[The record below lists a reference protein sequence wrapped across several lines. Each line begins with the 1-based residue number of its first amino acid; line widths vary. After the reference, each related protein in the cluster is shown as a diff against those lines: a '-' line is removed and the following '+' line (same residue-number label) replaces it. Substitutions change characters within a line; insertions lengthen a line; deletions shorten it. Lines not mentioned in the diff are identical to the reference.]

1 MKENYAQALKQV
13 LKYEGGYVDHPKDPG
28 GPTNKGVTQAVYDNW
43 RKSQNLSIQS
53 VRAIADS
60 EVAAIYKNLYWDR
73 VSGDL
78 LPSGVDFAVF
88 DFAVNS
94 GVSRAAKMLQSV
106 VGVTQDGQIGPA
118 TILATKTYVAM
129 SITNRRLAFM
139 QSLSIWSTF
148 GKGWS
153 ARIAD
158 VKAQIIAL
166 VKQTYC
172 CSYGVVCCKTSIYAW
187 HFLQEDTRMNSLVT
201 NWKTTIPGVI
211 TLIGVLFNI
220 WQTKTVDWSTLQAAL
235 VAVGLIGAKDYNVT
249 GK

>member
-43 RKSQNLSIQS
+43 RKSQNLAIQS

-73 VSGDL
+73 ISGDS

-88 DFAVNS
+88 DYAVNS
-94 GVSRAAKMLQSV
+94 GVSRAAKTLQAV
-106 VGVTQDGQIGPA
+106 VGVTQDGVIGPA
-118 TILATKTYVAM
+118 TIQATKTYVAM
-129 SITNRRLAFM
+129 TVTNKRLAFM

-166 VKQTYC
+166 VK
-172 CSYGVVCCKTSIYAW
+172 
-187 HFLQEDTRMNSLVT
+187 
-201 NWKTTIPGVI
+201 
-211 TLIGVLFNI
+211 
-220 WQTKTVDWSTLQAAL
+220 
-235 VAVGLIGAKDYNVT
+235 
-249 GK
+249 

>member
-1 MKENYAQALKQV
+1 MKENYPQALKQV

-28 GPTNKGVTQAVYDNW
+28 GPTNKGVTQAVYDSW
-43 RKSQNLSIQS
+43 RKSQNLPTQS

-73 VSGDL
+73 ISGDL

-94 GVSRAAKMLQSV
+94 GVSRAAKYLQAV

-118 TILATKTYVAM
+118 TIQATKTFVAM
-129 SITNRRLAFM
+129 AVTNKRLAFM

-158 VKAQIIAL
+158 VKAQIL
-166 VKQTYC
+166 
-172 CSYGVVCCKTSIYAW
+172 
-187 HFLQEDTRMNSLVT
+187 SLV
-201 NWKTTIPGVI
+201 G
-211 TLIGVLFNI
+211 
-220 WQTKTVDWSTLQAAL
+220 
-235 VAVGLIGAKDYNVT
+235 
-249 GK
+249 

>member
-28 GPTNKGVTQAVYDNW
+28 GPTNKGITQAVYDNW
-43 RKSQNLSIQS
+43 RKSQNLSLQS

-73 VSGDL
+73 ISGDL

-94 GVSRAAKMLQSV
+94 GVSRAAKTLQAV
-106 VGVTQDGQIGPA
+106 VGVTQDGVIGPA
-118 TILATKTYVAM
+118 TIQATKTYVAM

-158 VKAQIIAL
+158 VKAQIL
-166 VKQTYC
+166 
-172 CSYGVVCCKTSIYAW
+172 
-187 HFLQEDTRMNSLVT
+187 SLV
-201 NWKTTIPGVI
+201 G
-211 TLIGVLFNI
+211 
-220 WQTKTVDWSTLQAAL
+220 
-235 VAVGLIGAKDYNVT
+235 
-249 GK
+249 

>member
-43 RKSQNLSIQS
+43 RKSQNLPIQS

-60 EVAAIYKNLYWDR
+60 EVAAIYRNQYWDR
-73 VSGDL
+73 ISGDD
-78 LPSGVDFAVF
+78 LPAGVDFAVF

-94 GVSRAAKMLQSV
+94 GVSRAAKTLQAV
-106 VGVTQDGQIGPA
+106 VGVTQDGVIGPA
-118 TILATKTYVAM
+118 TIQATKTYIAM
-129 SITNRRLAFM
+129 TVTNKRLAFM

-158 VKAQIIAL
+158 VKAQII
-166 VKQTYC
+166 
-172 CSYGVVCCKTSIYAW
+172 
-187 HFLQEDTRMNSLVT
+187 SLVE
-201 NWKTTIPGVI
+201 
-211 TLIGVLFNI
+211 
-220 WQTKTVDWSTLQAAL
+220 
-235 VAVGLIGAKDYNVT
+235 
-249 GK
+249 

>member
-73 VSGDL
+73 ISGDL

-94 GVSRAAKMLQSV
+94 GVSRAAKTLQAV
-106 VGVTQDGQIGPA
+106 VGVTQDGVIGPA
-118 TILATKTYVAM
+118 TIQATKTYIAM
-129 SITNRRLAFM
+129 TVTNKRLAFM

-158 VKAQIIAL
+158 VKAQIL
-166 VKQTYC
+166 
-172 CSYGVVCCKTSIYAW
+172 
-187 HFLQEDTRMNSLVT
+187 SLV
-201 NWKTTIPGVI
+201 G
-211 TLIGVLFNI
+211 
-220 WQTKTVDWSTLQAAL
+220 
-235 VAVGLIGAKDYNVT
+235 
-249 GK
+249 

>member
-1 MKENYAQALKQV
+1 MKENYPQALKQV

-28 GPTNKGVTQAVYDNW
+28 GPTNKGVTQAVYDSW
-43 RKSQNLSIQS
+43 RKTQNLSTQS
-53 VRAIADS
+53 VRNINDS

-73 VSGDL
+73 ISGDL

-94 GVSRAAKMLQSV
+94 GVSRAAKTLQAV

-118 TILATKTYVAM
+118 TIQATKTYVAM
-129 SITNRRLAFM
+129 AVTNKRLAFM

-166 VKQTYC
+166 VK
-172 CSYGVVCCKTSIYAW
+172 
-187 HFLQEDTRMNSLVT
+187 
-201 NWKTTIPGVI
+201 
-211 TLIGVLFNI
+211 
-220 WQTKTVDWSTLQAAL
+220 
-235 VAVGLIGAKDYNVT
+235 
-249 GK
+249 

>member
-1 MKENYAQALKQV
+1 MKENYPQALKQV

-94 GVSRAAKMLQSV
+94 GVSRAAKTLQAV
-106 VGVTQDGQIGPA
+106 VGVTQDGVIGPA
-118 TILATKTYVAM
+118 TIQATKTYVAM

-158 VKAQIIAL
+158 VKAQIIAF
-166 VKQTYC
+166 V
-172 CSYGVVCCKTSIYAW
+172 
-187 HFLQEDTRMNSLVT
+187 R
-201 NWKTTIPGVI
+201 
-211 TLIGVLFNI
+211 
-220 WQTKTVDWSTLQAAL
+220 
-235 VAVGLIGAKDYNVT
+235 
-249 GK
+249 

>member
-1 MKENYAQALKQV
+1 MKENYAKSLAQV

-43 RKSQNLSIQS
+43 RKSQNFSIQS

-73 VSGDL
+73 ISGDL

-94 GVSRAAKMLQSV
+94 GVSRAAKTLQSV
-106 VGVTQDGQIGPA
+106 VGVTQDGVIGPA
-118 TILATKTYVAM
+118 TIQATKTYVAM
-129 SITNRRLAFM
+129 TVTNKRLAFM

-166 VKQTYC
+166 VK
-172 CSYGVVCCKTSIYAW
+172 
-187 HFLQEDTRMNSLVT
+187 
-201 NWKTTIPGVI
+201 
-211 TLIGVLFNI
+211 
-220 WQTKTVDWSTLQAAL
+220 
-235 VAVGLIGAKDYNVT
+235 
-249 GK
+249 

>member
-1 MKENYAQALKQV
+1 MKENYPQALKQV

-43 RKSQNLSIQS
+43 RKSQNLPTQS

-73 VSGDL
+73 ISGDN

-166 VKQTYC
+166 V
-172 CSYGVVCCKTSIYAW
+172 
-187 HFLQEDTRMNSLVT
+187 R
-201 NWKTTIPGVI
+201 
-211 TLIGVLFNI
+211 
-220 WQTKTVDWSTLQAAL
+220 
-235 VAVGLIGAKDYNVT
+235 
-249 GK
+249 

>member
-1 MKENYAQALKQV
+1 MKENYPQALKQV

-28 GPTNKGVTQAVYDNW
+28 GPTNKGVTQAVYDSW
-43 RKSQNLSIQS
+43 RKTQNLPTQS
-53 VRAIADS
+53 VRNINDS

-73 VSGDL
+73 ISGDL

-94 GVSRAAKMLQSV
+94 GVSRAAKTLQSI

-118 TILATKTYVAM
+118 TIQSTKTYVAM
-129 SITNRRLAFM
+129 SVTNKRLAFM

-166 VKQTYC
+166 V
-172 CSYGVVCCKTSIYAW
+172 G
-187 HFLQEDTRMNSLVT
+187 
-201 NWKTTIPGVI
+201 
-211 TLIGVLFNI
+211 
-220 WQTKTVDWSTLQAAL
+220 
-235 VAVGLIGAKDYNVT
+235 
-249 GK
+249 

>member
-13 LKYEGGYVDHPKDPG
+13 LKYEGGYVDHTKDPG

-43 RKSQNLSIQS
+43 RKSQNLFIQS

-166 VKQTYC
+166 VK
-172 CSYGVVCCKTSIYAW
+172 
-187 HFLQEDTRMNSLVT
+187 
-201 NWKTTIPGVI
+201 
-211 TLIGVLFNI
+211 
-220 WQTKTVDWSTLQAAL
+220 
-235 VAVGLIGAKDYNVT
+235 
-249 GK
+249 

>member
-1 MKENYAQALKQV
+1 MKEDYAKCLAQV

-43 RKSQNLSIQS
+43 RKSQNLPTQS

-73 VSGDL
+73 ISGDN

-94 GVSRAAKMLQSV
+94 GVSRAAKTLQAV
-106 VGVTQDGQIGPA
+106 VGVTQDGMIGPA
-118 TILATKTYVAM
+118 TIEATKTYVAM
-129 SITNRRLAFM
+129 AVTNKRLAFM

-158 VKAQIIAL
+158 VKAQI
-166 VKQTYC
+166 K
-172 CSYGVVCCKTSIYAW
+172 
-187 HFLQEDTRMNSLVT
+187 SLV
-201 NWKTTIPGVI
+201 G
-211 TLIGVLFNI
+211 
-220 WQTKTVDWSTLQAAL
+220 
-235 VAVGLIGAKDYNVT
+235 
-249 GK
+249 

>member
-43 RKSQNLSIQS
+43 RKSQNLPTQT
-53 VRAIADS
+53 VRNIDDS
-60 EVAAIYKNLYWDR
+60 EVAAIYKNLYWDCI
-73 VSGDL
+73 SGDN
-78 LPSGVDFAVF
+78 LPAGVDFAVF

-94 GVSRAAKMLQSV
+94 GVSRAAKTLQAV
-106 VGVTQDGQIGPA
+106 VGVTQDGVIGPA
-118 TILATKTYVAM
+118 TIQAAKTYVAM
-129 SITNRRLAFM
+129 SVTNKRLAFM

-166 VKQTYC
+166 VK
-172 CSYGVVCCKTSIYAW
+172 
-187 HFLQEDTRMNSLVT
+187 
-201 NWKTTIPGVI
+201 
-211 TLIGVLFNI
+211 
-220 WQTKTVDWSTLQAAL
+220 
-235 VAVGLIGAKDYNVT
+235 
-249 GK
+249 

>member
-1 MKENYAQALKQV
+1 MKENYPQALKQV

-28 GPTNKGVTQAVYDNW
+28 GPTNKGVTQAVYDSW
-43 RKSQNLSIQS
+43 RKSQNLPTQS

-78 LPSGVDFAVF
+78 LPDGVDFAVF

-94 GVSRAAKMLQSV
+94 GVSRAAKTLQAV
-106 VGVTQDGQIGPA
+106 VGVTQDGVIGPA
-118 TILATKTYVAM
+118 TIQATKTYVAM
-129 SITNRRLAFM
+129 AVTNKRLAFM

-158 VKAQIIAL
+158 VKAQII
-166 VKQTYC
+166 
-172 CSYGVVCCKTSIYAW
+172 
-187 HFLQEDTRMNSLVT
+187 SLVR
-201 NWKTTIPGVI
+201 
-211 TLIGVLFNI
+211 
-220 WQTKTVDWSTLQAAL
+220 
-235 VAVGLIGAKDYNVT
+235 
-249 GK
+249 

>member
-43 RKSQNLSIQS
+43 RKLQNLPTQS
-53 VRAIADS
+53 VRAIAVS

-73 VSGDL
+73 ISGDS
-78 LPSGVDFAVF
+78 LPAGVDFAVF

-94 GVSRAAKMLQSV
+94 GVSRAAKTLQAV
-106 VGVTQDGQIGPA
+106 VGVTQDGMIGPA
-118 TILATKTYVAM
+118 TIEATKTYVAM

-158 VKAQIIAL
+158 VKAQI
-166 VKQTYC
+166 K
-172 CSYGVVCCKTSIYAW
+172 
-187 HFLQEDTRMNSLVT
+187 SLV
-201 NWKTTIPGVI
+201 G
-211 TLIGVLFNI
+211 
-220 WQTKTVDWSTLQAAL
+220 
-235 VAVGLIGAKDYNVT
+235 
-249 GK
+249 